1 MLKIPD
7 ILLLLC
13 ALGAA
18 DAVYKQWI
26 PDTNYEN
33 ETNWDKGSV
42 PSGSDR
48 VQFSASS
55 KVSVYVETVHSVQEM
70 RLPVDGEFILTS
82 GAGFSVGAGGY
93 KPGAVV
99 KFKDVES
106 LQWFD
111 PALWQA
117 ASTVEDL
124 EKGRFLFSVHEESV
138 PCRHDDVV
146 FKAHSSFR
154 VDLSSNQPSVP
165 VQSVSVLGKTFR
177 SNSEFSQYLDS
188 PSGRLQF
195 HGSSSISLGSSGC
208 SDVSGCECGNAA
220 SLEKICGHVE
230 CSSVTCKKPL
240 RPVGNCCDVCGAIVT
255 LQYVPGFNLETYRQ
269 RLIHIFLGLTPYKSI
284 QLGISKVEKSRWFLG
299 VFPRQGAAEIQ
310 IVLMD
315 GETGHQA
322 GMVAEALARDILKD
336 AQSAGSN
343 LGIAEA
349 EFQASSGSSSSHGSG
364 RDTGMVLGTIFGV
377 LIGVGGVFLLV
388 FLYYRGTIKVPS
400 LPTITMPSLSSLKR
414 SSEIGDLGGP
424 MDNGFD
430 NPMFDKPTVMPAV
443 PGLYGAETTNSISLT
458 QSGVH
463 FVNPAYDDSETDFN
477 A

>member
-1 MLKIPD
+1 ML
-7 ILLLLC
+7 
-13 ALGAA
+13 
-18 DAVYKQWI
+18 
-26 PDTNYEN
+26 
-33 ETNWDKGSV
+33 
-42 PSGSDR
+42 
-48 VQFSASS
+48 
-55 KVSVYVETVHSVQEM
+55 
-70 RLPVDGEFILTS
+70 
-82 GAGFSVGAGGY
+82 
-93 KPGAVV
+93 
-99 KFKDVES
+99 
-106 LQWFD
+106 
-111 PALWQA
+111 
-117 ASTVEDL
+117 
-124 EKGRFLFSVHEESV
+124 
-138 PCRHDDVV
+138 
-146 FKAHSSFR
+146 
-154 VDLSSNQPSVP
+154 
-165 VQSVSVLGKTFR
+165 FR
-177 SNSEFSQYLDS
+177 S
-188 PSGRLQF
+188 
-195 HGSSSISLGSSGC
+195 
-208 SDVSGCECGNAA
+208 
-220 SLEKICGHVE
+220 
-230 CSSVTCKKPL
+230 
-240 RPVGNCCDVCGAIVT
+240 
-255 LQYVPGFNLETYRQ
+255 ETYRQ